1 MFNSLVND
9 SEPRK
14 FVVKGPLNMGWI
26 LFGRWQTLLYLEMAF
41 HKGVPQFIL
50 QFSHTCLLINW

>member
-14 FVVKGPLNMGWI
+14 FVVKGPLKIGWI
-26 LFGRWQTLLYLEMAF
+26 LFGRWQTLLYLD
-41 HKGVPQFIL
+41 GV
-50 QFSHTCLLINW
+50 S